1 LVGAQNMF
9 NHVIHR
15 KLQNKHTAIVAVQH
29 FGFWPSTPPEHRGAD
44 LSPRHAWPL
53 HDSRKVAGACSVHGL
68 PSARRSP
75 PANPRPVSESARDLE
90 RAVMV
95 PVDHGRRSARRRYT
109 AAPGLNRGF
118 LTKQFGRADD
128 QPSLR
133 IMPARII
140 ARKSSASPTLIIS
153 SPMG

>member
-1 LVGAQNMF
+1 VFSSRAPECAP
-9 NHVIHR
+9 I
-15 KLQNKHTAIVAVQH
+15 AASESAAV
-29 FGFWPSTPPEHRGAD
+29 
-44 LSPRHAWPL
+44 
-53 HDSRKVAGACSVHGL
+53 C
-68 PSARRSP
+68 
-75 PANPRPVSESARDLE
+75 ESARDLE